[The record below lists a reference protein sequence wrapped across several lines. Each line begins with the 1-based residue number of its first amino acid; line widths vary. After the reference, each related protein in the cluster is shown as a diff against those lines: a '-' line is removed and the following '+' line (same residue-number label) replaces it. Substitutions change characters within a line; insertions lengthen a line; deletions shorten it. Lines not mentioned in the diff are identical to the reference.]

1 MGLTVSVR
9 VLAGRKRLI
18 PVGQFNNEQGYLQ
31 SCGQGVG
38 NHKGFAVPI
47 PEWERSEIQREKE
60 RDKDRK
66 DTHTHTHTH
75 THENSVKRAAILGPW
90 S

>member
-1 MGLTVSVR
+1 M
-9 VLAGRKRLI
+9 
-18 PVGQFNNEQGYLQ
+18 
-31 SCGQGVG
+31 G
-38 NHKGFAVPI
+38 NHKGFAVPR
-47 PEWERSEIQREKE
+47 PEWERVTEIQRERERE

-75 THENSVKRAAILGPW
+75 TLTHTHEKSVKRAVKLRPW